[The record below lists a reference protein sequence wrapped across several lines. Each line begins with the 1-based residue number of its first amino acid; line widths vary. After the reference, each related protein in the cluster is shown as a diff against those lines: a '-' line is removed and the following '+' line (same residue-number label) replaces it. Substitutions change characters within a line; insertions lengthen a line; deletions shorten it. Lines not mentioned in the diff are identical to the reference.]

1 MAVEHY
7 LVVRNLMYR
16 SVYNHRLNVVCN
28 WLLERLVRTARQL
41 GPDQVWADAVMARWL
56 WSRTISTFHFSPTMT
71 SAPGITCSDGSRRR
85 RLAG

>member
-28 WLLERLVRTARQL
+28 WLLERLVQLVRDL
-41 GPDQVWADAVMARWL
+41 GPREVWADEVMAQWL
-56 WSRTISTFHFSPTMT
+56 WQADQIDLDLFLANDDVRT
-71 SAPGITCSDGSRRR
+71 GITCSDGKRKV
-85 RLAG
+85 LHQ